1 MIGIG
6 LQIQI
11 NQLANFSKTLLI
23 GNFVKRVK
31 EDGGIVESFHCLNKE
46 LRF

>member
-11 NQLANFSKTLLI
+11 NQLANFSQTLLI
-23 GNFVKRVK
+23 GEFIKRVK
-31 EDGGIVESFHCLNKE
+31 SDGGIIESFQCLDKN